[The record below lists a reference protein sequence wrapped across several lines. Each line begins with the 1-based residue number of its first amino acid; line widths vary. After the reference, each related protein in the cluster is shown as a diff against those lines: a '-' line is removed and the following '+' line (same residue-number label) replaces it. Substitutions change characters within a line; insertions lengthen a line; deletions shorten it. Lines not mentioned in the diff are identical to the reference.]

1 MRNSCVTHA
10 FLCLPS
16 TTRKPFFADILQ
28 SIFSSR
34 TFKQKTRCTEIFL
47 LPTGS
52 FSSIKAWFSFKRRT
66 TYFFYQ
72 SFMPTIFLVII
83 SWFQFWISPE
93 AVPARVSLSVTT
105 VLAILFLSSTINENM
120 PKVSYMKA
128 IDYFL
133 SVSFLFIFCTLLEYV
148 LVLNTSPGRRKYK
161 EEENGDI
168 GVRITFEQR

>member
-1 MRNSCVTHA
+1 MTFLLHA
-10 FLCLPS
+10 YL
-16 TTRKPFFADILQ
+16 
-28 SIFSSR
+28 
-34 TFKQKTRCTEIFL
+34 KTSATKIRFL
-47 LPTGS
+47 LPSGS

-83 SWFQFWISPE
+83 SWCQFWISPE

-128 IDYFL
+128 VDYFL

-148 LVLNTSPGRRKYK
+148 FVLNTSPGKRKYK
-161 EEENGDI
+161 EEENSAVMVIINIELYSYSKQKG
-168 GVRITFEQR
+168 GTFSVRHT